1 MQMVNYGAAFGISNH
16 PDDFYNGD
24 YYSGD
29 NWAGQPHFFNA
40 DGAHFYW
47 LGDDFSGFWQL
58 DYNDQTWNDEI
69 QDLYD
74 GGYFYCDEGPMGC
87 QNYDES
93 GEAVYS
99 FTSGDITFTLGGAGC
114 MGIWVDHPTDDW
126 YDGYYY
132 EAEQWDGQPH
142 YTDGMGAHLYWLDGE
157 DYGYWQFDFNDQTG
171 AYPVEDL
178 FDGGYMY
185 QDGEWYSGE
194 DNYDSNGY
202 AEYEFTTGTVSF

>member
-1 MQMVNYGAAFGISNH
+1 LDNREQDGSQDWYDGGCVSVDEPGQYADAFYSGESFELYNSCNGSSMTMQMVNYGAAFGISDH

-24 YYSGD
+24 YYAGD
-29 NWAGQPHFFNA
+29 NWGGQPHFFNA

-132 EAEQWDGQPH
+132 EAEQWDG
-142 YTDGMGAHLYWLDGE
+142 
-157 DYGYWQFDFNDQTG
+157 
-171 AYPVEDL
+171 
-178 FDGGYMY
+178 
-185 QDGEWYSGE
+185 
-194 DNYDSNGY
+194 
-202 AEYEFTTGTVSF
+202 